1 MSSLP
6 QPRQFIRREWA
17 PSSHLVLHSDN
28 TKTSFSFAPI
38 ATTDQ
43 PEAKYFCELRVF
55 GQDPAD
61 PLAIFANRS
70 VGAFDNWVVASDEI
84 AEACGETDL
93 CHYVECY
100 TGSTDFPPSTDTIV
114 IPVFAHYRSRESG
127 FSGHLTSSYIYGSSR
142 YTRRGRL
149 FYENIPGVRV
159 DEEFK
164 PFVYTINPLI
174 RPTRVAVALYSGTEI
189 VYQSEWEKIRA
200 KGVHRWDCPSGL
212 VVAGEACC
220 LVVQS
225 EEKTSSFTG
234 LVHQPSGNTASYDH
248 MHPFF
253 SV

>member
-1 MSSLP
+1 MSTPSQARP
-6 QPRQFIRREWA
+6 SIRREWA
-17 PSSHLVLHSDN
+17 PSSHLVLHSSN

-38 ATTDQ
+38 ATTDN
-43 PEAKYFCELRVF
+43 PDAEFFCELRVF
-55 GQDPAD
+55 GNDPAN
-61 PLAIFANRS
+61 PLGIFGNRS
-70 VGAFDNWVVASDEI
+70 IQSFDNWVVNSDEI
-84 AEACGETDL
+84 VKACGLSEL

-100 TGSTDFPPSTDTIV
+100 TGSADFLPPTDTIV
-114 IPVFAHYRSRESG
+114 IPVFAHYRSLESG

-142 YTRRGRL
+142 FTRRGRC

-159 DEEFK
+159 DREFK

-174 RPTRVAVALYSGTEI
+174 RPTRIAIMLVSGGETI
-189 VYQSEWEKIRA
+189 YQGEWEKVRA
-200 KGVHRWDCPSGL
+200 KAVHRWDCPSELIAEGQ
-212 VVAGEACC
+212 ACC

-234 LVHQPSGNTASYDH
+234 LVHKPSGNTASFDH